1 MIGKTIQ
8 EIEVGES
15 AEFQKT
21 ISETDV
27 YLFAGISGD
36 FNPAHLNEQE
46 AKNTIFKERIA
57 HGILTAGLISA
68 VLGTRLPGPGTIYL
82 DQYLSFRKPVYF
94 GDTITARVTVLEKN
108 IEKNIIICETNC
120 YNQREEIVLIG
131 KATVMPPK

>member
-1 MIGKTIQ
+1 M
-8 EIEVGES
+8 
-15 AEFQKT
+15 
-21 ISETDV
+21 